1 MPSITINCWDL
12 PHYYGQFFVWLRF
25 DVHLRI
31 IAVYVNYKIQSM
43 TALSHYLAHD
53 TAWHEIRLCNTCYV
67 TPSNWPHPSWPARLM
82 WKWFYLWSPVQDS
95 SYIYSEIAA
104 LPVSGSMSGV
114 WRNTISEIYKYII
127 LHSSPRYDENFS
139 QSISDTLGKSFC
151 QKQCASIAT
160 NQPPNFP
167 VTSLLTWTWVFKEEW
182 KFLPGDLPV
191 DSQTI
196 YSYGRPIMEMF
207 HTLPS
212 INGVSTKFSS
222 RQLPGRL
229 FQLSGWGRRFCT
241 GKANGGGGG
250 GPINVWPHVRS
261 HLTFSPLSVVLYSPL
276 STTHFCS
283 AAKIAFFWCFSFHWE
298 VHHWINYVTV
308 TFGIL
313 KMNQIW

>member
-31 IAVYVNYKIQSM
+31 IVYVNYKIQSM

-95 SYIYSEIAA
+95 SYIYSEIGA

-191 DSQTI
+191 DGQTI

-222 RQLPGRL
+222 RQLPARL
-229 FQLSGWGRRFCT
+229 FQFRADEEDGSVPEKPMLVVVVAQSMY
-241 GKANGGGGG
+241 
-250 GPINVWPHVRS
+250 GPIS
-261 HLTFSPLSVVLYSPL
+261 LSPARRAVL
-276 STTHFCS
+276 CS
-283 AAKIAFFWCFSFHWE
+283 LNHPFLLRCKNSIFLIFLFHWE
-298 VHHWINYVTV
+298 VHHRINYVT
-308 TFGIL
+308 GNL
-313 KMNQIW
+313 QNP

>member
-31 IAVYVNYKIQSM
+31 IEEVYVNYKIQSM

-127 LHSSPRYDENFS
+127 LHTRHLATMKTLVNLFLTLWENHFARSNVPVLQLTSRRIS
-139 QSISDTLGKSFC
+139 Q
-151 QKQCASIAT
+151 
-160 NQPPNFP
+160 
-167 VTSLLTWTWVFKEEW
+167 
-182 KFLPGDLPV
+182 
-191 DSQTI
+191 
-196 YSYGRPIMEMF
+196 
-207 HTLPS
+207 
-212 INGVSTKFSS
+212 
-222 RQLPGRL
+222 
-229 FQLSGWGRRFCT
+229 
-241 GKANGGGGG
+241 
-250 GPINVWPHVRS
+250 
-261 HLTFSPLSVVLYSPL
+261 
-276 STTHFCS
+276 
-283 AAKIAFFWCFSFHWE
+283 
-298 VHHWINYVTV
+298 
-308 TFGIL
+308 
-313 KMNQIW
+313 

>member
-31 IAVYVNYKIQSM
+31 IEEVYVNYKIQSM

-151 QKQCASIAT
+151 QKQCAIIAT

-212 INGVSTKFSS
+212 INGAYHQVFIETTS
-222 RQLPGRL
+222 
-229 FQLSGWGRRFCT
+229 
-241 GKANGGGGG
+241 
-250 GPINVWPHVRS
+250 WP
-261 HLTFSPLSVVLYSPL
+261 FISVERMRKTVLYRKSQWWWWWWPNQCMAPCEEEPSHFL
-276 STTHFCS
+276 SRVPCCTLLS
-283 AAKIAFFWCFSFHWE
+283 QPPIPAQMQK
-298 VHHWINYVTV
+298 
-308 TFGIL
+308 
-313 KMNQIW
+313 

>member
-31 IAVYVNYKIQSM
+31 IVYVNYKIQSM

-212 INGVSTKFSS
+212 INGAYHQVFIETTSWPFISVERMRKTVLYRKSQWWWWWWPNQCVALCEEPSHFLSLVGRAVLSS
-222 RQLPGRL
+222 LNHPFLLRCKNSIFLMFFIPL
-229 FQLSGWGRRFCT
+229 
-241 GKANGGGGG
+241 
-250 GPINVWPHVRS
+250 RS
-261 HLTFSPLSVVLYSPL
+261 SPLDKLCQCNLQNP
-276 STTHFCS
+276 
-283 AAKIAFFWCFSFHWE
+283 
-298 VHHWINYVTV
+298 
-308 TFGIL
+308 
-313 KMNQIW
+313 

>member
-1 MPSITINCWDL
+1 
-12 PHYYGQFFVWLRF
+12 
-25 DVHLRI
+25 
-31 IAVYVNYKIQSM
+31 
-43 TALSHYLAHD
+43 
-53 TAWHEIRLCNTCYV
+53 
-67 TPSNWPHPSWPARLM
+67 M

-95 SYIYSEIAA
+95 SCIYSEIAA

-160 NQPPNFP
+160 NQPANFP

-182 KFLPGDLPV
+182 KFFLCDLPV

-212 INGVSTKFSS
+212 INGVYHQVFIETTSWPFISV
-222 RQLPGRL
+222 QG
-229 FQLSGWGRRFCT
+229 GWGRRFCT
-241 GKANGGGGG
+241 GKANGGGG

-276 STTHFCS
+276 STTHSCS
-283 AAKIAFFWCFSFHWE
+283 DAKIAFFWCFSFHWE
-298 VHHWINYVTV
+298 VHHRINYVT
-308 TFGIL
+308 GNL
-313 KMNQIW
+313 QKP